1 MKKTNHS
8 ETAAEQD
15 LQEAFWKLYKT
26 KSIEKISIREIT
38 ETAGY
43 HRSTFYLYY
52 KDIYDLLS
60 RAEDSIIASVFESD
74 VPSLMNA
81 SYDPDDLISYI
92 IQIYQSHLERLKI
105 LFGPHGDPQFV
116 MRLQTIMRN
125 EIKPT
130 LKVPSDIAP
139 EAANYYTEFIISGIT
154 AVVVKWIR
162 EEEKNNFPLDI
173 FIRTMIRMLSPL
185 SNVNFIK

>member
-26 KSIEKISIREIT
+26 KSIEKISVREIT

-60 RAEDSIIASVFESD
+60 RAEDSVISAIYESD
-74 VPSLMNA
+74 IPSLITD
-81 SYDPDDLISYI
+81 SYDTDDLISYVI
-92 IQIYQSHLERLKI
+92 HIYRSQLERLKI
-105 LFGPHGDPQFV
+105 LFGPHGDPQFLIKLQSV
-116 MRLQTIMRN
+116 MKT
-125 EIKPT
+125 EIGPT
-130 LKVPSDIAP
+130 LKLPADIAP